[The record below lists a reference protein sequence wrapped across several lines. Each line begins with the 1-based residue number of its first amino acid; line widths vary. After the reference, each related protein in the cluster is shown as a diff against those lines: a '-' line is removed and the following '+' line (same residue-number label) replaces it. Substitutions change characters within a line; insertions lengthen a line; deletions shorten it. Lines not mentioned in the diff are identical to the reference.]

1 MNERHG
7 RPPQRTPDDGAPPL
21 PQTPGRDSSPPEWLQ
36 RQERSNL
43 AILRLMVWISLSFGR
58 RVGRLVLH
66 GIATYFVL
74 FAPTA
79 RQASRDYLRRV
90 LGRWA
95 GWRDGYRHVF
105 SFASTIHDRI
115 YLLNDR
121 FDVFDIE
128 VIGDQALLAQLQRQP
143 GALLMGA
150 HLGSFEVLR
159 AMGRGRK
166 GLRVAMLMYEQNARK
181 LNATLAAI
189 NPRAMQDIISLGH
202 LESMLEVRDKLDQGY
217 LVGVLADRSLGSD
230 ATLSV
235 PFLGGQAA
243 FPLGPWRM
251 AAMLRRPVFL
261 MAGLYL
267 GGNRYELHFEQLAD
281 FSQVERGARDA
292 AVRSA
297 VQAYADSLARLCR
310 RAPYNWFN
318 FFDFWKP

>member
-1 MNERHG
+1 MTDKPRHTDA
-7 RPPQRTPDDGAPPL
+7 Q
-21 PQTPGRDSSPPEWLQ
+21 PEWMR

-66 GIATYFVL
+66 GIAVYFVL
-74 FAPTA
+74 FAPAA
-79 RQASRDYLRRV
+79 RRASRAYLHRV
-90 LGRWA
+90 LGRYA

-121 FDVFDIE
+121 FNVFDIE
-128 VIGDQALLAQLQRQP
+128 VKGDQALLAAIEKQP

-159 AMGRGRK
+159 AMGRGKK

-189 NPRAMQDIISLGH
+189 NPKAMQDIISLGH
-202 LESMLEVRDKLDQGY
+202 LESMLEVRDKLDEGY
-217 LVGVLADRSLGSD
+217 LVGMLADRSLIDD
-230 ATLSV
+230 ATIPV
-235 PFLGGQAA
+235 EFLGQEAA

-251 AAMLRRPVFL
+251 AAMLKRPVFL

-267 GGNRYELHFEQLAD
+267 GGNRYQLHFEQLAD
-281 FSQVERGARDA
+281 FSNIERGGRDA
-292 AVRSA
+292 AIKAA
-297 VQAYADSLARLCR
+297 VQAYADNLARLCR
-310 RAPYNWFN
+310 LAPYNWFN
-318 FFDFWKP
+318 FFDFWKK

>member
-1 MNERHG
+1 MTLFAGPSEG
-7 RPPQRTPDDGAPPL
+7 Q
-21 PQTPGRDSSPPEWLQ
+21 PEWMR

-43 AILRLMVWISLSFGR
+43 FILRLMVWISLSFGR
-58 RVGRLVLH
+58 RVGRLVLR
-66 GIATYFVL
+66 GISTYFVL
-74 FAPTA
+74 FAPA
-79 RQASRDYLRRV
+79 SRRASRDYLRRV

-128 VIGDQALLAQLQRQP
+128 VIGDKALLESIEQQP
-143 GALLMGA
+143 GVLLMGA

-159 AMGRGRK
+159 SLGRSKK

-189 NPRAMQDIISLGH
+189 NPNAMQDIISLGR
-202 LESMLEVRDKLDQGY
+202 LESVLEARNKLDEGCV
-217 LVGVLADRSLGSD
+217 LGMLADRSLGD
-230 ATLSV
+230 DPTV
-235 PFLGGQAA
+235 NIEFLGEEAA

-251 AAMLRRPVFL
+251 AAILKCPVFL

-267 GGNRYELHFEQLAD
+267 GGNRYQLHFEPLAD
-281 FSQVERGARDA
+281 FSRIERGGRDA
-292 AVRSA
+292 AILAA
-297 VQAYADSLARLCR
+297 VQAYVSSLARLCR
-310 RAPYNWFN
+310 QAPYNWFN
-318 FFDFWKP
+318 YFDFWKK

>member
-1 MNERHG
+1 M
-7 RPPQRTPDDGAPPL
+7 PPPVVPAEGQ
-21 PQTPGRDSSPPEWLQ
+21 PEWMR

-58 RVGRLVLH
+58 GAGRMVLH

-74 FAPTA
+74 FAPA
-79 RQASRDYLRRV
+79 SRRASRDYLRRV

-128 VIGDQALLAQLQRQP
+128 VIGDKALLETIERQP

-159 AMGRGRK
+159 SMGRGKK

-202 LESMLEVRDKLDQGY
+202 LESMLEVRDKLDAGY
-217 LVGVLADRSLGSD
+217 LVGMLADRSLGGD
-230 ATLSV
+230 TTV
-235 PFLGGQAA
+235 NMEFLGEDAS

-251 AAMLRRPVFL
+251 AAMLKRPVFL

-267 GGNRYELHFEQLAD
+267 GGNRYQLHFELLAD
-281 FSQVERGARDA
+281 FSVIERGGRDA
-292 AVRSA
+292 AIRTA
-297 VQAYADSLARLCR
+297 IQAYADSLARLCR
-310 RAPYNWFN
+310 QAPYNWFN
-318 FFDFWKP
+318 FFDFWQKK